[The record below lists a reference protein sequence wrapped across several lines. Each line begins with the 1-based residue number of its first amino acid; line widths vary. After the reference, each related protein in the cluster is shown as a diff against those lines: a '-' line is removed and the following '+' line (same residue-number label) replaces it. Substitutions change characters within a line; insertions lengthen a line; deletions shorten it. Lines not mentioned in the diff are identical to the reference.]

1 MGWKKK
7 LATCAAI
14 AGMTSLFIYVM
25 NRVTYFIATVDN
37 LLGKTKGETY
47 EWRFGNIYYTKEGTG
62 SPVLLIHD
70 LTSASS
76 GYEWH
81 RMSEE
86 LAKEH
91 TVYTIDLLGCGRS
104 DKPDI
109 TYTNFLY
116 VQLIT
121 DFIKNVIGEKT
132 DVIATGESSSFVV
145 MACKNDDTIIN
156 RIMMINPLGLTT
168 LAQIPTKE
176 TKALKF
182 LISLPLIGTLLYNI
196 LVSRKGIEFLFFT
209 DYFYNPGNAEDEYLK
224 TYYETAHLD
233 NGHCKYLF
241 ASLKGR
247 YTKANIIPA
256 LKDINNSIYILSGAG
271 DPENLLIAEQ
281 YKELVPSIESVD
293 LEKVKT
299 LPQMEAPE
307 MVLEQVKV
315 FFDDGE

>member
-14 AGMTSLFIYVM
+14 AGSASLFIYIM
-25 NRVTYFIATVDN
+25 NKVTYFIATVDN
-37 LLGKTKGETY
+37 LLGKSDGENY
-47 EWRFGNIYYTKEGTG
+47 KWRFGNIFYTKKGNG

-70 LTSASS
+70 LTSFSS

-81 RMSEE
+81 RMENE
-86 LAKEH
+86 LAKDH
-91 TVYTIDLLGCGRS
+91 TVYTIDLLGRGRS

-121 DFIKNVIGEKT
+121 DFIKNVIHKKT

-145 MACKNDDTIIN
+145 MACKNDDSVIN

-168 LAQIPTKE
+168 LAQVPTKH
-176 TKALKF
+176 TKSLKF

-196 LVSRKGIEFLFFT
+196 LTSRKNVEFHFFSEF
-209 DYFYNPGNAEDEYLK
+209 FYSPSNAEDEYQK

-256 LKDINNSIYILSGAG
+256 LKDINNSMYILSGAG
-271 DPENLLIAEQ
+271 NSDNLLIAEQ

-307 MVLEQVKV
+307 LVLEQIKV
-315 FFDDGE
+315 FFAEE

>member
-14 AGMTSLFIYVM
+14 AGSASLFIYIM
-25 NRVTYFIATVDN
+25 NKVTYFIATVDN
-37 LLGKTKGETY
+37 LLGKSDGENY
-47 EWRFGNIYYTKEGTG
+47 KWRFGNVFYTKKGNG

-70 LTSASS
+70 LTSFSS

-81 RMSEE
+81 RMENE
-86 LAKEH
+86 LAKDH

-121 DFIKNVIGEKT
+121 DFIKNVIHKKT

-145 MACKNDDTIIN
+145 MACKNDDSVIN

-168 LAQIPTKE
+168 LAQVPTKH
-176 TKALKF
+176 TKSLKF

-196 LVSRKGIEFLFFT
+196 LTSRKNVEFHFFSEF
-209 DYFYNPGNAEDEYLK
+209 FYSPSNAEDEYQK

-256 LKDINNSIYILSGAG
+256 LKDINNSMYILSGAG
-271 DPENLLIAEQ
+271 NPDNLLIAEQ

-307 MVLEQVKV
+307 LVLEQIKV
-315 FFDDGE
+315 FFAEE

>member
-14 AGMTSLFIYVM
+14 AGSASLFIYIM
-25 NRVTYFIATVDN
+25 NKVTYFIATVDN
-37 LLGKTKGETY
+37 LLGKSDGENY
-47 EWRFGNIYYTKEGTG
+47 KWRFGNIFYTKKGNG

-70 LTSASS
+70 LTSFSS

-81 RMSEE
+81 RMENE
-86 LAKEH
+86 LAKDH

-121 DFIKNVIGEKT
+121 DFIKNVIHKKT

-145 MACKNDDTIIN
+145 MACKNDDSVIN

-168 LAQIPTKE
+168 LAQVPTKH
-176 TKALKF
+176 TKSLKF

-196 LVSRKGIEFLFFT
+196 LTSRKNVEFHFFSEF
-209 DYFYNPGNAEDEYLK
+209 FYSPSNAEDEYQK

-256 LKDINNSIYILSGAG
+256 LKDINNSMYILSGAG
-271 DPENLLIAEQ
+271 NSDNLLIAEQ

-307 MVLEQVKV
+307 LVLEQIKV
-315 FFDDGE
+315 FFAEE

>member
-1 MGWKKK
+1 
-7 LATCAAI
+7 
-14 AGMTSLFIYVM
+14 M

-37 LLGKTKGETY
+37 LLGKENGKTY
-47 EWRFGNIYYTKEGTG
+47 NWRFGDIYYTKEGSGT
-62 SPVLLIHD
+62 PLLLIHD
-70 LTSASS
+70 LTPYSS
-76 GYEWH
+76 GYEWNE
-81 RMSEE
+81 MVKQLS
-86 LAKEH
+86 KEH

-132 DVIATGESSSFVV
+132 DVIATGESASFVV
-145 MACKNDDTIIN
+145 MACKNDDTVID

-168 LAQIPTKE
+168 LAQVPTRE
-176 TKALKF
+176 TKALKL
-182 LISLPLIGTLLYNI
+182 LISIPLIGTLLYNI
-196 LVSRKGIEFLFFT
+196 LVSRKSIEFLFFT
-209 DYFYNPGNAEDEYLK
+209 DLFYNPGNADDEYLK

-256 LKDINNSIYILSGAG
+256 LKDINNSMYILSGAG

-307 MVLEQVKV
+307 LVLEQIKI
-315 FFDDGE
+315 FFNDIEDELE